1 MKKNP
6 SPIRLITEV
15 GMLALTF
22 RVMSFLRTKN
32 SRRFRYIFV
41 PMNQEPVVELL
52 RRVGEAEDSQQKEGN
67 GGQNQQHNADAA

>member
-15 GMLALTF
+15 GMLALAF
-22 RVMSFLRTKN
+22 RVMPFLRTKN

-41 PMNQEPVVELL
+41 PMNQ
-52 RRVGEAEDSQQKEGN
+52 SWSF
-67 GGQNQQHNADAA
+67 

>member
-41 PMNQEPVVELL
+41 PMNQ
-52 RRVGEAEDSQQKEGN
+52 SWSF
-67 GGQNQQHNADAA
+67 